1 MTAPTLA
8 DRADAAAQAL
18 RLRSP
23 SPPAIAWYAEG
34 GVGPLAAR
42 ALATA
47 TVPAARIDGLPPELE
62 GHFLWIP
69 LGSVMVIAFEG
80 GPLLAAGADAALAA
94 LPIYA
99 LARAGASVAVVTGGA
114 SSLEPALEA
123 PSVLIVEDHIHLG
136 GHSPLRPPIDPRLGP
151 PFLDLANAY
160 DPAFVR
166 TAERRAAELGVP
178 ARTGILATS
187 PGPTLETD
195 AERRFLHIAGA
206 HAVGQSIVAPVIAAR
221 HAGMRVLAL
230 AGILESVR
238 RRGEFTDPA
247 RMAADAGAVSE
258 QTARLLE
265 SVANDLWG
273 AR

>member
-1 MTAPTLA
+1 MTIPALA

-18 RLRSP
+18 LLRSP

-34 GVGPLAAR
+34 GVGRLR
-42 ALATA
+42 TQALSTA
-47 TVPAARIDGLPPELE
+47 TVPAARIDGLGPDLE

-69 LGSVMVIAFEG
+69 LGGSMVVAFEG
-80 GPLLAAGADAALAA
+80 GPLLSAGADAAIAA

-123 PSVLIVEDHIHLG
+123 PSLLIIEDHIHLG

-160 DPAFVR
+160 DPALL
-166 TAERRAAELGVP
+166 RAAEIRAAQAGVP
-178 ARTGILATS
+178 ARAGILATS

-195 AERRFLHIAGA
+195 AERRFLRVAGA

-221 HAGMRVLAL
+221 HAGLRVLAL
-230 AGILESVR
+230 AGILEGVR

-247 RMAADAGAVSE
+247 RMAATAGAVSE
-258 QTARLLE
+258 QTAQLIEAL
-265 SVANDLWG
+265 ATDLCSSP
-273 AR
+273 